1 MQSQS
6 YKKVTTLL
14 FVGLSC
20 EPFTYSFSL
29 NSLPRIALLTA
40 GYQGLCELIS
50 NLTLTLFLTIIIK
63 NKVNFV
69 VVVVKYLVN
78 IILFLGM

>member
-50 NLTLTLFLTIIIK
+50 NLTLFLTIIIK